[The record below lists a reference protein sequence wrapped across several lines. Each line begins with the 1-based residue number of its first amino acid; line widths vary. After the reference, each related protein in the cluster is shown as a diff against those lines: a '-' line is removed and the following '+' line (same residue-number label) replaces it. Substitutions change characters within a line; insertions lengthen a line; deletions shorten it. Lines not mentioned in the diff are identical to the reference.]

1 MATMHQLTITDEN
14 GVQHT
19 YDIIDT
25 TSGYIKVIPTASPS
39 TLGGVKVG
47 TGLSIDSSTGVLSL
61 GTAST
66 SQIGGVKVDGTT
78 IKIQNGVISS
88 IGGITY
94 EVIQTL

>member
-1 MATMHQLTITDEN
+1 MATVNKLTIYNEQ
-14 GVQHT
+14 GVATT
-19 YDIIDT
+19 YDIVDEI
-25 TSGYIKVIPTASPS
+25 SGYIKVIPTASPS

-47 TGLSIDSSTGVLSL
+47 TGLSINSSTGVLSL

-88 IGGITY
+88 LGGITY
-94 EVIQTL
+94 EVIQNL